1 MKLNKRLFVAGQETK
16 LADNKV
22 SLHHSLGSSAH
33 FTYQSDTAPEQF
45 DDVRF
50 DIGYEENTQLWFEGY
65 VEKVYP
71 SANGSHKI
79 LVKEHSCIL
88 SKRWPVA
95 VEHATMREVIAVL
108 SDLVGLTFNLPSDL
122 PANANYTDKRIPNF
136 TSQGTGYQCL
146 KQIGKAFNI
155 PDFIWFQNTD
165 QSIYI
170 GAFEHSRFHNK
181 NVQIPEHLTTKQ
193 VGNTISFAPF
203 PVLRPAAIVNGKR
216 VKRLD
221 LIGDEMSAT
230 WEASQTEQTPQKKE
244 MVKEFPELAAGH
256 HLPRFG
262 QIKAVRGE
270 STAGQINDP
279 FRPRYAA
286 DVQLLNENMQVDTKV
301 PLYKS
306 IPLPISMVGHEAG
319 MLGYPLEGS
328 IVEIAFA
335 YGRNDLPIIRAI
347 YGREFALP
355 TIEPGEQLQQQR
367 EEVSKRID
375 PAGNTTEQTDQQQN
389 QKAYRKLDEA
399 THYRGDYGSYTLN
412 VSEHSQENITGKKL
426 IEALGAIDLLA
437 GDDITLGSLGNMQ
450 TATAGDLIESIGQ
463 VRRSIAAEHQWLQAP
478 KTWIGSKEEN
488 VLILLSELMQV
499 VKELADTLASHSH
512 GGVVVGPDSTKVPN
526 QASAITGHREDSEA
540 IKSRLDEVTQR

>member
-1 MKLNKRLFVAGQETK
+1 MKLNKRLFVAGQEAK

-108 SDLVGLTFNLPSDL
+108 SDLVGLTFNLPT
-122 PANANYTDKRIPNF
+122 NANYIDKRIPNF

-155 PDFIWFQNTD
+155 TDFIWFQNTD

-203 PVLRPAAIVNGKR
+203 PVLRPAAIVNGNR

-244 MVKEFPELAAGH
+244 MVNEFPELAAGH

-306 IPLPISMVGHEAG
+306 IPLPITMVGHEAG

-347 YGREFALP
+347 YGRKFSLP

-367 EEVSKRID
+367 EEVSKRVD
-375 PAGNTTEQTDQQQN
+375 PAGNTTEQTDQQQKT
-389 QKAYRKLDEA
+389 KAYRKHEQAIHQVIDF
-399 THYRGDYGSYTLN
+399 G
-412 VSEHSQENITGKKL
+412 SQELNAQQHSKEHIIGKKL
-426 IEALGAIDLLA
+426 IEALGAIELLA
-437 GDDITLGSLGNMQ
+437 GDNIELGSLGNMH
-450 TATAGDLIESIGQ
+450 TATAGDLIESIGK

-478 KTWIGSKEEN
+478 KTWVGSKEEN

-512 GGVVVGPDSTKVPN
+512 GGVVAGPDSTKVPN
-526 QASAITGHREDSEA
+526 QASAIAGHGTSSA
-540 IKSRLDEVTQR
+540 QLKGRLDPIAN